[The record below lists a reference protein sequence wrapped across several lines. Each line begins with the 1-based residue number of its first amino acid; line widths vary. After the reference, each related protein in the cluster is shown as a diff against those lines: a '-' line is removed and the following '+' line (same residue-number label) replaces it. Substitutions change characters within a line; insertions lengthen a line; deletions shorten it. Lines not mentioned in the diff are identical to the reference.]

1 MITAVFYD
9 PDHGVFWAGMA
20 FSGFLQVTAALLNL
34 LPVPGLDGYGALEPH
49 LSPDTQRALA
59 PAKTYG
65 LLILFVLFIVSPL
78 GEYFFASSPGSST
91 SSASRGSSSATV
103 CGSPSSGPPGCRA
116 APCDICVFTHRLD
129 RMGAGHDHGGAD
141 TRVSRLLIAAGILSV
156 FFVIELTTAL
166 LINSIALLADAG
178 HMLTDLVA
186 MFMGLTAVLLARH
199 GSASAKRTYGWHRA
213 EVFTAVANAVLL
225 LFVAGFILYEAV
237 ERFGD
242 APAIPGVPMIVVA
255 LAGLIA
261 NAVVV
266 LLLRSHAEG
275 SLAVK
280 GAYMEVVADTV
291 GSVGVLIAGI
301 VTVTTRWPYADV
313 VVAVLVALWVLPRA
327 IALARAALRI
337 LSESSP
343 SHIDVEELRT
353 ALCGLDGVTE
363 VHDLH
368 VWTLVPGKDMAT
380 AHLTSTADSA
390 KVLDEAKA
398 VLAARGLEHA
408 TIQIET
414 PDAAGDCHCEAS
426 W

>member
-1 MITAVFYD
+1 
-9 PDHGVFWAGMA
+9 
-20 FSGFLQVTAALLNL
+20 
-34 LPVPGLDGYGALEPH
+34 
-49 LSPDTQRALA
+49 
-59 PAKTYG
+59 
-65 LLILFVLFIVSPL
+65 
-78 GEYFFASSPGSST
+78 
-91 SSASRGSSSATV
+91 
-103 CGSPSSGPPGCRA
+103 
-116 APCDICVFTHRLD
+116 
-129 RMGAGHDHGGAD
+129 MGAGHDHGGAD
-141 TRVSRLLIAAGILSV
+141 TRVSRMLIAAGILSV

-242 APAIPGVPMIVVA
+242 APDIPGVPMIVVA

-266 LLLRSHAEG
+266 LLLRSHSEG

-343 SHIDVEELRT
+343 SHIDVEELRR